1 MPWAQSKSAG
11 RARRANLRKANAGY
25 FGKRK
30 NCLRTAKDAYW
41 RAGVY
46 AYAGRRQN
54 KRNFRSLW
62 ILRINAAARI
72 NGMTYGRFISGLKK
86 MNSEQLL
93 ALREDL
99 RAEEDRLATGRLD
112 LARRYLETE
121 RVKVPREEFDAWFG
135 EVRDAP

>member
-1 MPWAQSKSAG
+1 MPSA
-11 RARRANLRKANAGY
+11 K
-25 FGKRK
+25 
-30 NCLRTAKDAYW
+30 
-41 RAGVY
+41 
-46 AYAGRRQN
+46 
-54 KRNFRSLW
+54 
-62 ILRINAAARI
+62 
-72 NGMTYGRFISGLKK
+72 
-86 MNSEQLL
+86 QLL